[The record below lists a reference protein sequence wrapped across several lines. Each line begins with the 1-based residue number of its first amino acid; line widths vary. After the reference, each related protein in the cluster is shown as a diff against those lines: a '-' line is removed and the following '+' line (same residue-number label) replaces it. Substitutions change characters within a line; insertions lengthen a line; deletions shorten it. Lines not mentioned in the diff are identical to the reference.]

1 MHTLP
6 QKVNHGLSFSRNCQM
21 QAALE
26 STSLSY
32 FSNRINTINIFSL
45 QRMASDMF
53 REAEKVCL
61 VCFNLISG
69 IKVLLLIYNCCSS
82 THVWPDFHLFPIGKQ
97 VFTLPVYFSACWVI
111 DLKQIPS
118 QVQGHQKPTA
128 NNQPE
133 AVVLSPIFETARRIE
148 PWAKL
153 WNGCHWICCP
163 FPFTP

>member
-1 MHTLP
+1 
-6 QKVNHGLSFSRNCQM
+6 M

-32 FSNRINTINIFSL
+32 FSNHKFQLVSTINIFSL

-61 VCFNLISG
+61 ICFSLIGG
-69 IKVLLLIYNCCSS
+69 IKVLLLICNCCSS
-82 THVWPDFHLFPIGKQ
+82 THAWSDLHLFPIGKQ
-97 VFTLPVYFSACWVI
+97 LFTHPVSFSAFWVI
-111 DLKQIPS
+111 ELKQIPS
-118 QVQGHQKPTA
+118 LVWGHQKPTA

-133 AVVLSPIFETARRIE
+133 AVVRSPIFETAGRIE
-148 PWAKL
+148 LWAQL